1 MVFRCAAVLAVGLLG
16 WNPAHA
22 AMDCPAAPSNVAKD
36 LVVDTEVGAQGLKSL
51 VSGTLK
57 NHTETTVK
65 NLWEK
70 YPNADKLTVATLMM
84 SVYCQQVD
92 KSTTLT
98 DQEKLDRLMVVN
110 QSIITLMK

>member
-1 MVFRCAAVLAVGLLG
+1 MASRCAALLAVLLLCCK
-16 WNPAHA
+16 PALA
-22 AMDCPAAPSNVAKD
+22 AMDCPAPPSNVAKD
-36 LVVDTEVGAQGLKSL
+36 LVVDTGVGAQGLKSL

-84 SVYCQQVD
+84 SVYCQQID

>member
-1 MVFRCAAVLAVGLLG
+1 MASRCAALLAVLLLCCKS
-16 WNPAHA
+16 ALA
-22 AMDCPAAPSNVAKD
+22 AMDCPAPPSNVAKD
-36 LVVDTEVGAQGLKSL
+36 LVVDTGVGAQGLKSL

-84 SVYCQQVD
+84 SVYCQQID